1 MGLFIYAVTWL
12 AAMAGGRCLAKYLMP
27 LVFLCR
33 TGVPT
38 MVALLLLHRIID
50 RQGAELGFHIP

>member
-38 MVALLLLHRIID
+38 MAALLLLD
-50 RQGAELGFHIP
+50 G

>member
-27 LVFLCR
+27 LVFLCPDHGG
-33 TGVPT
+33 T
-38 MVALLLLHRIID
+38 ASAAWID
-50 RQGAELGFHIP
+50 EVQN